1 MLLWHSRISVVPYCL
16 QEVFMKNL
24 IKRYKVEFGA
34 EEEEEAR
41 PAAANGGCEDRLV
54 EALLLATS
62 KKPAAMEHVNIAAE
76 LAKLGLDAFFP
87 IAVWPPTNAVRK
99 LATKMKRLMKAGV
112 ARPFIAVELRE

>member
-1 MLLWHSRISVVPYCL
+1 MLCRSSISVAPSCL
-16 QEVFMKNL
+16 QEVFMKSL
-24 IKRYKVEFGA
+24 IKRYKIEFGA
-34 EEEEEAR
+34 EEEEVR
-41 PAAANGGCEDRLV
+41 PAATNGGCEDRLV

-87 IAVWPPTNAVRK
+87 ISVWPPTNAVRK
-99 LATKMKRLMKAGV
+99 LATKMRRLMKAGV

>member
-1 MLLWHSRISVVPYCL
+1 MLLWHSCISVVPYCL

-34 EEEEEAR
+34 EEEEVR

-54 EALLLATS
+54 EALLQATS

-76 LAKLGLDAFFP
+76 LAKLGLDVFFP
-87 IAVWPPTNAVRK
+87 ITVWPPTNAVRK
-99 LATKMKRLMKAGV
+99 LATKMRRLMKAGV

>member
-1 MLLWHSRISVVPYCL
+1 MRSCSYHSAFSFSFLLKA
-16 QEVFMKNL
+16 FMKSL
-24 IKRYKVEFGA
+24 IKRYKAEFQTDV
-34 EEEEEAR
+34 EEAR

-99 LATKMKRLMKAGV
+99 LATKMRRLMKAGV

>member
-1 MLLWHSRISVVPYCL
+1 MLVPKQCFQFSFL
-16 QEVFMKNL
+16 LKAFMKSL
-24 IKRYKVEFGA
+24 IKRYKAEFQTDV
-34 EEEEEAR
+34 EEAKP

-99 LATKMKRLMKAGV
+99 LATKMRRLMKAGV
-112 ARPFIAVELRE
+112 AKPFIAVELRE